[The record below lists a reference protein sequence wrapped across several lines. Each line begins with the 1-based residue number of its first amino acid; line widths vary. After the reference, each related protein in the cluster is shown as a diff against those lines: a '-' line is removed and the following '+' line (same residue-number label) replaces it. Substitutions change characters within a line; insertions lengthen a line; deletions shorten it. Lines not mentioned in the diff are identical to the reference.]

1 MRGKMMYPM
10 VVLAGVLA
18 LGAVFAGRAIAQP
31 NPESVKVSGMVSCTT
46 CVLPNACKAQT
57 RLSCTLLWVSQGASY
72 VLVTDDH
79 RVYRLSGADK
89 DLRKFAGESVTVTG
103 ELNGAELAVA
113 TVGKVSN
120 EKHIEK

>member
-18 LGAVFAGRAIAQP
+18 LCPVFAGRAIAQP
-31 NPESVKVSGMVSCTT
+31 NPESVTVSGMVSCTT
-46 CVLPNACKAQT
+46 CVLSNACKAQT
-57 RLSCTLLWVSQGASY
+57 RLSCTLWWVSQGASY

-89 DLRKFAGESVTVTG
+89 DLRKFAGDSVTVTG
-103 ELNGAELAVA
+103 ELNGTELAVA